1 MKRGPAFREMR
12 LAVANER
19 RKMATNQIDLKN
31 EQQATLA
38 RPSLNYS
45 LLARLFFR
53 AFDLLTGSRTTLSKL
68 KLLELL
74 AAVPYRAW
82 ETRQYQALT
91 RSFADG
97 ERTRQGLQ
105 LVSWARNAQ
114 DNEYRHLLLLHEKTA
129 ADHLPDPWFLNPA
142 LVGAMVLSYRL
153 FAWAL
158 AKIALRRAILFNAE
172 FEDHAEHVYAEFVRE
187 HPELEGQLVASPL
200 AQAYGEFASWAD
212 LFRRVSLDERDHRNS
227 SFYFCGRF
235 HDIIRYD
242 GMPES
247 H

>member
-1 MKRGPAFREMR
+1 
-12 LAVANER
+12 L
-19 RKMATNQIDLKN
+19 
-31 EQQATLA
+31 QATLA
-38 RPSLNYS
+38 RPSLDYS
-45 LLARLFFR
+45 LLARLFFG

-74 AAVPYRAW
+74 AAIPYRAW
-82 ETRQYQALT
+82 EARQYQKLT

-97 ERTRQGLQ
+97 ERMRQGLR

-114 DNEYRHLLLLHEKTA
+114 DNEYRHLLLLHEKIA
-129 ADHLPDPWFLNPA
+129 VDQHRQSWFLCPA
-142 LVGAMVLSYRL
+142 LVRPVVLFYRL
-153 FAWAL
+153 FAWML
-158 AKIALRRAILFNAE
+158 AKFSLRRAIFFNAE
-172 FEDHAEHVYAEFVRE
+172 FEDHAEHGYAEFVRE
-187 HPELEGQLVASPL
+187 HPELEGQLVASPQ

-235 HDIIRYD
+235 HDIIDYN

>member
-1 MKRGPAFREMR
+1 
-12 LAVANER
+12 
-19 RKMATNQIDLKN
+19 MATNPIDLKK
-31 EQQATLA
+31 EQLATLA
-38 RPSLNYS
+38 RPGLNYS
-45 LLARLFFR
+45 LPARMFFR

-74 AAVPYRAW
+74 AAIPYRAW
-82 ETRQYQALT
+82 EIREYQKLT

-97 ERTRQGLQ
+97 ERMRQGLR
-105 LVSWARNAQ
+105 LVSGARNAQ
-114 DNEYRHLLLLHEKTA
+114 DNEYRHLLLLHEKITV
-129 ADHLPDPWFLNPA
+129 DQHRQSWFLCPA
-142 LVGAMVLSYRL
+142 LVRPMVLFYRL
-153 FAWAL
+153 FAWIL
-158 AKIALRRAILFNAE
+158 AKFSLRGSIFFNAE

-187 HPELEGQLVASPL
+187 HPELEGQLVAGPL
-200 AQAYGEFASWAD
+200 AQAYGEFASWAE

-235 HDIIRYD
+235 HDIISYN